1 MEIWTWTNRKA
12 KNHEFLVW
20 MEYDEDEDAQDEVK
34 NSKILEVL
42 DQLN

>member
-1 MEIWTWTNRKA
+1 MINRKA
-12 KNHEFLVW
+12 ENHEFLVW

-42 DQLN
+42 DQ